1 MWIQEV
7 GPERLRREAPGENA
21 VELELNEG
29 SDDVKELV
37 HFLTIEINDSVSTNG
52 WHLARKIWQDLSE

>member
-1 MWIQEV
+1 MWIQEFA
-7 GPERLRREAPGENA
+7 PERLRREAPGENA
-21 VELELNEG
+21 VELELDKG
-29 SDDVKELV
+29 SHDVKELV

>member
-7 GPERLRREAPGENA
+7 GPERQTREAPGKNA
-21 VELELNEG
+21 VELELDKG
-29 SDDVKELV
+29 SHDVKELV